1 MVTLSEQPQ
10 ILYERRRETIQFFAE
25 ILKGNLTIE
34 MVQIPAGKFTMGSPD
49 NEPERRDSEGPQ
61 HDVQVNEFFMGQYPI
76 TQAQWR
82 FVAGLPQVERTLQTD
97 PSNFKGDSLPMEQ
110 VSWYEAVEFC
120 RRLSA
125 HTRRE
130 YGLPTEA
137 EWE

>member
-82 FVAGLPQVERTLQTD
+82 FVAGLPQVSRTLQTD
-97 PSNFKGDSLPMEQ
+97 PSNFKGDSLPM
-110 VSWYEAVEFC
+110 
-120 RRLSA
+120 
-125 HTRRE
+125 
-130 YGLPTEA
+130 
-137 EWE
+137 